1 MSLLLGTPIY
11 SDANATYTPTFSG
24 GSWAAGLPLTNL
36 QDRRLSKVARASSAA
51 LADTKFDI
59 DLKTA
64 RQVRIL
70 ALVGHNISTAGK
82 VRVRGFSALPIF
94 DAMDLSG
101 FTGVGTVTRSA
112 AAFTGTD
119 GVPMD
124 LVGDND
130 AGAAAY
136 HKATI
141 VFTGNGQKEITVK
154 VRKGSAPAAT
164 GALFALLD
172 VTAAAYRLEGRITWS
187 GSVPSV
193 AIGSAHGALQASVN
207 IVDDEYYLTF
217 LTDAVTAANTHR
229 IEVYG
234 AGVGPANETG
244 NIYVRDIVAYDAVTD
259 QLVYD
264 AGLKDAWPAVFPAG
278 SIPTYHPSYATSKF
292 TAEDAV
298 GFPLPFVNVPS
309 APYSARYWRWEVQD
323 TANAAGYV
331 QIGRL
336 VMAYGEACTV
346 APKPGLKIGWDT
358 NSTRT
363 DTDAYSAVY
372 ASKGI
377 RRTVTFAF
385 DNVDEGEAFVRS
397 FDIQRRL
404 GITGQLFFVYD
415 HADVELMP
423 RRSFLAVQRD
433 LSPMESPVF
442 SRFGVPFSLVE
453 EL

>member
-11 SDANATYTPTFSG
+11 SDANTTYTPTFSG

-36 QDRRLSKVARASSAA
+36 QDRRLSKVARSSSAA

-82 VRVRGFSALPIF
+82 VRVRGFSAVPCF
-94 DAMDLSG
+94 DLYDFSTGWTDVNTPTRVAAG
-101 FTGVGTVTRSA
+101 FTCA
-112 AAFTGTD
+112 D
-119 GVPMD
+119 GCTLD
-124 LVGDND
+124 LIGDDN
-130 AGAAAY
+130 GAAGEQKYAPV
-136 HKATI
+136 
-141 VFTGNGQKEITVK
+141 VFTGNGTKALRLRVARSSAYSNHTVELSDTTAPALRLALRIDYSA
-154 VRKGSAPAAT
+154 VTPAFSIVGGVGTIVSTAARGDGSYDVLVTAPGVIAANSHRLYVTPAAT
-164 GALFALLD
+164 AAAD
-172 VTAAAYRLEGRITWS
+172 TAALYIGCF
-187 GSVPSV
+187 V
-193 AIGSAHGALQASVN
+193 AWDASS
-207 IVDDEYYLTF
+207 
-217 LTDAVTAANTHR
+217 
-229 IEVYG
+229 
-234 AGVGPANETG
+234 
-244 NIYVRDIVAYDAVTD
+244 D

-264 AGLKDAWPAVFPAG
+264 SGLLDAWPYTFPTG
-278 SIPTYHPSYATSKF
+278 SVPSYHPSYSTRKF

-298 GFPLPFVNVPS
+298 GVALPFVNVPS

-336 VMAYGEACTV
+336 IMAYGESPTV
-346 APKPGLKIGWDT
+346 APHPGLKWGWET
-358 NSTRT
+358 NSTRA
-363 DTDAYSAVY
+363 DTDAFSAVY

-377 RRTVTFAF
+377 RRVVTFAM
-385 DNVDEGEAFVRS
+385 DNLSDAEAFVRP
-397 FDIQRRL
+397 FEIQRRL

-415 HADVELMP
+415 DADVELMP